1 MMSMNKASYA
11 HRAGKRG
18 ADHGDKS
25 NGDGSATHVW

>member
-18 ADHGDKS
+18 ANHGDKS
-25 NGDGSATHVW
+25 NGDGSATHIW